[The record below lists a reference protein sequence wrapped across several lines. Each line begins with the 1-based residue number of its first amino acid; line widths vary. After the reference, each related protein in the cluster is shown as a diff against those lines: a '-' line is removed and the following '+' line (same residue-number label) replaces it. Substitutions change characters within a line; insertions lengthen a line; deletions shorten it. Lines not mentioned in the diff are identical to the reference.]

1 MNRDELIDIVN
12 GILKDHFDYVP
23 LNTAIKV
30 ADALI
35 EKGVL
40 KTSEE
45 NLRVCEHCLAAIE
58 SHEGNQA
65 TLRHS
70 VDEDDEYQ
78 SKCGWCEESGFDALY
93 ELV

>member
-35 EKGVL
+35 EKEVV
-40 KTSEE
+40 KMSEE

-58 SHEGNQA
+58 SREGNQA
-65 TLRHS
+65 TLVHHI
-70 VDEDDEYQ
+70 DEDDEE
-78 SKCGWCEESGFDALY
+78 STCDWCGFDDCDKLY
-93 ELV
+93 ELI

>member
-12 GILKDHFDYVP
+12 SILKDHFDYVP

-35 EKGVL
+35 EKEVV
-40 KTSEE
+40 KISEE
-45 NLRVCEHCLAAIE
+45 NLRVCKTCLAVIE
-58 SHEGNQA
+58 CHEGNQA
-65 TLRHS
+65 TLRHY
-70 VDEDDEYQ
+70 VDEEDENE
-78 SKCGWCEESGFDALY
+78 SKCDWCKDSGFDTLY